1 MRGFSKSYALLIG
14 YFLHPT
20 YLKKGLKQFIT
31 FQTMLPLLLAHSP
44 AGASIRQVAH
54 YGQVIRF
61 KAFRRYNFN
70 TLTNLAVYGRIS
82 PPEYDLSNVKVP
94 TYLHYGEND
103 REVNYKDIYTLAG
116 KLPNTVGLFRVGR
129 DTFNHYDFIWASDAK
144 ELLFPKLLAC
154 MKNAEEML
162 WACIILTTI

>member
-1 MRGFSKSYALLIG
+1 MLCQ
-14 YFLHPT
+14 
-20 YLKKGLKQFIT
+20 GLEQFIT
-31 FQTMLPLLLAHSP
+31 FQTMLPLLLAHAP

-162 WACIILTTI
+162 